1 MAQYLGVSQIETD
14 SVSVTGGVCGPGVD
28 SANTHLT
35 FDLPLRTSLVP
46 KYCRGSGTPTFTRA
60 SNAYVADHE
69 GILRLARSGEAR
81 FQGARRVANGLRY
94 TEDFTHGAWSVY
106 GAGTLSV
113 TSGKTDPL
121 GGSTAWEITPSG
133 GAAGFLQNVPASRLS
148 LSGNYPAGSVACSSV
163 WMRVTSGT
171 KTVYIYA
178 QGTDATSGTVV
189 VDTTWRRYCY
199 VDSTCDGKELYFI
212 LQYSGDLQVWHPQLE
227 LLTGASNQSP
237 SEYVSSEVLS
247 APYHGAGVD
256 GVKYFDTENGN
267 SVNSN
272 VVTEATGAAIADAT
286 LRGYLS
292 EPQRNNICLYSID
305 YTNAA
310 WVKTNVSVTAGIAG
324 APDGEPAATTLTA
337 TADNATIIQD
347 LGTVSSMKQTGSIWI
362 KRRTGSGNVD
372 LTLDGGATWTT
383 IGVSSTWNLLSTTQ
397 TLADPDFGIRLTTNG
412 DAVDVWNSQVENSG
426 TPSISWATSS
436 IKTTSTTGSRADDA
450 LTFAVS
456 GNISANTG
464 TAYAEVFCTDV
475 NYWSFR
481 LIGRDQS
488 PMTYGYGPSRT
499 IGMFD
504 GGGHPA
510 ATASG
515 TDLPVRATT
524 TWSKSQNKKTP
535 YANGAVGTTDT
546 FNGFTFASTIAIGGG
561 NIDQTLNYPIRNVRI
576 WSAVMPILTDGTVAS
591 QISG

>member
-1 MAQYLGVSQIETD
+1 MAQYTGVSQIETN

-46 KYCRGSGTPTFTRA
+46 KYCRGNGTPTFTRA

-69 GILRLARSGEAR
+69 GILRLARSGEVR

-94 TEDFTHGAWSVY
+94 TEDFTNVVWGTY
-106 GAGTLSV
+106 GGFGSLSV

-133 GAAGFLQNVPASRLS
+133 GANGFLQNVSASRLS
-148 LSGNYPAGSVACSSV
+148 ISGNYPAGSVACSSV

-178 QGTDATSGTVV
+178 QGTDNTWGTVV

-199 VDSTCDGKELYFI
+199 VDSTCGGKELYFI

-237 SEYVSSEVLS
+237 SEYVSSDVLS

-256 GVKYFDTENGN
+256 GVKYFDTTNGN
-267 SVNSN
+267 SVASN
-272 VVTEATGAAIADAT
+272 VVTEATGAPIAEDT

-292 EPQRNNICLYSID
+292 EPPRDNICLYSID

-324 APDGEPAATTLTA
+324 APDGGPTATTLTA

-347 LGTVSSMKQTGSIWI
+347 LGTVSSKKQTGSIWI
-362 KRRTGSGNVD
+362 KRRTGSGNVY
-372 LTLDGGATWTT
+372 LTLDGVATWTT
-383 IGVSSTWNLLSTTQ
+383 IGVSATWNLLSTTQ

-412 DAVDVWNSQVENSG
+412 DAVDVWNSQVENG
-426 TPSISWATSS
+426 GIPTISWATSS
-436 IKTTSTTGSRADDA
+436 IKTTSTTGSRDGDS

-464 TAYAEVFCTDV
+464 TAYAEDFCTDV

-481 LIGRDQS
+481 LIGGGYA
-488 PMTYGYGPSRT
+488 PMTFGYTGLGRS
-499 IGMFD
+499 IGVFD
-504 GGGHPA
+504 GVSHPA
-510 ATASG
+510 VTASG

-535 YANGAVGTTDT
+535 YANGAAGLTHT
-546 FNGFTFASTIAIGGG
+546 FAGFTFDPTIKIGGAG
-561 NIDQTLNYPIRNVRI
+561 VDESLNYPIRNIRI
-576 WSAVMPILTDGTVAS
+576 WSAVMPILTDGT
-591 QISG
+591 

>member
-35 FDLPLRTSLVP
+35 FDLPLRTSIVP
-46 KYCRGSGTPTFTRA
+46 KYCRGNGTPTFTRA
-60 SNAYVADHE
+60 SDAYVEDHE

-81 FQGARRVANGLRY
+81 FWGARRVGNLLRS
-94 TEDFTHGAWSVY
+94 TEDLTTVNWIGY
-106 GAGTLSV
+106 GGTV
-113 TSGKTDPL
+113 TVDTGVTDPL
-121 GGSTAWEITPSG
+121 GGSTAFRVTTGTANGVMQDSAFVY
-133 GAAGFLQNVPASRLS
+133 GAAAYRAGEVVVASAWLR
-148 LSGNYPAGSVACSSV
+148 VA
-163 WMRVTSGT
+163 SGT
-171 KTVYIYA
+171 LSVDLYS
-178 QGTDATSGTVV
+178 QGTDASSTTIN
-189 VDTTWRRYCY
+189 VDTTWRRLCNSAGATA
-199 VDSTCDGKELYFI
+199 VGGKMPYIIFGFTGALEI
-212 LQYSGDLQVWHPQLE
+212 WHPSLNVV
-227 LLTGASNQSP
+227 TGAANVAP
-237 SEYVSSEVLS
+237 PEYVSRGVLS

-256 GVKYFDTENGN
+256 GVKYFDTTNGN

-272 VVTEATGAAIADAT
+272 VVTEATGAAIAEDT

-292 EPQRNNICLYSID
+292 EPGRENICLYSID
-305 YTNAA
+305 YTNAV

-324 APDGEPAATTLTA
+324 ALDGEPSATTLTA
-337 TADNATIIQD
+337 TAANATIIQD

-383 IGVSSTWNLLSTTQ
+383 IGVSATWNLLSTTQ

-426 TPSISWATSS
+426 IPTISWATSS
-436 IKTTSTTGSRADDA
+436 IKTTSTTGARGGDA
-450 LTFAVS
+450 LTFAIS

-464 TAYAEVFCTDV
+464 TAYAEVFCTDM

-481 LIGRDQS
+481 LIGGS
-488 PMTYGYGPSRT
+488 HAPMTLGDLGQSRA
-499 IGMFD
+499 IGMYD
-504 GGGHPA
+504 GSGHPT

-535 YANGAVGTTDT
+535 YANGAAASIQP
-546 FNGFTFASTIAIGGG
+546 FAGFTFDPTIKIGGAG
-561 NIDQTLNYPIRNVRI
+561 IDESLNYPIRNIRI
-576 WSAVMPILTDGTVAS
+576 WSAVMPIRPDGTVAS

>member
-46 KYCRGSGTPTFTRA
+46 KYCRGNGTPTFTRA
-60 SNAYVADHE
+60 SDAYVEDHE
-69 GILRLARSGEAR
+69 GILRLAKSGEAR
-81 FQGARRVANGLRY
+81 FQGARRIRNSLFASESFSQTG
-94 TEDFTHGAWSVY
+94 SVTVTT
-106 GAGTLSV
+106 GHAGPSKNNATKCIFGDAASSSRISIPFDGPSSPQDTFTLSV
-113 TSGKTDPL
+113 WLRGEVGGESIVIWNGWSTTAVLTLTTS
-121 GGSTAWEITPSG
+121 
-133 GAAGFLQNVPASRLS
+133 
-148 LSGNYPAGSVACSSV
+148 
-163 WMRVTSGT
+163 
-171 KTVYIYA
+171 
-178 QGTDATSGTVV
+178 
-189 VDTTWRRYCY
+189 WRRYALQGCVGNLSHGIFLY
-199 VDSTCDGKELYFI
+199 ANSGTPTIYATQGQSEIVSGSSNEAPGK
-212 LQYSGDLQVWHPQLE
+212 
-227 LLTGASNQSP
+227 
-237 SEYVSSEVLS
+237 YVSVGVLS

-256 GVKYFDTENGN
+256 GVKYFDTTNGN

-272 VVTEATGAAIADAT
+272 VVTEATGMAVADAT

-292 EPQRNNICLYSID
+292 EPGRENICLYSID

-324 APDGEPAATTLTA
+324 APDGEPAATTLAA

-347 LGTVSSMKQTGSIWI
+347 LGTVSSKKQTGSIWI

-383 IGVSSTWNLLSTTQ
+383 IGVSATWNLLSTTQ

-426 TPSISWATSS
+426 IPTISWATSS
-436 IKTTSTTGSRADDA
+436 IKTTSTTGSRDGDS

-464 TAYAEVFCTDV
+464 TAYAEVFCTDA

-481 LIGRDQS
+481 LIGGGHS
-488 PMTYGYGPSRT
+488 PMTFGYTGLGRS
-499 IGMFD
+499 IGVFD
-504 GGGHPA
+504 GVSHPA
-510 ATASG
+510 VTASG

-535 YANGAVGTTDT
+535 YANGAAGLTHT
-546 FNGFTFASTIAIGGG
+546 FAGFTFDPTIKIGGAG
-561 NIDQTLNYPIRNVRI
+561 IDESLNYPIRNIRI